1 MHSVKSVM
9 GLVNLQKKDT
19 LIKELTENRPIA
31 SIPFAGRYRIIDFAL
46 SSMVNSGI
54 GNVGI
59 LLPEKSR
66 SVLDHLRSGKDWDL
80 ARRHEGLCYL
90 PAARVDKGSRDGDL
104 KNCYYNLDFINH
116 SDEKYIL
123 LANGSVIYNMD
134 FSNVLRFHQ
143 NTGADI
149 TMVYNVETR
158 EEPSEGVVL
167 QTAENGLVTDLAQK
181 MVSYEGAKL
190 SMGIYLMEKRT
201 FLDIVK
207 DTFEH
212 GGTDFM
218 RDGLMQRFDDFAVYG
233 YEHKGYV
240 ARMTSTAAYYKAN
253 MDVLRPGVWE
263 ELFMGEDP
271 IYTKSKDEVPVQY
284 KDTAK
289 VTNSLIA
296 NGCVIRGE
304 VENSIIFRGVTIAEG
319 AKVKDSII
327 MQQCDLE
334 ENALLEHVIC
344 DKNVKITRDKW
355 LKGAANY
362 PLIVSKNVVI

>member
-1 MHSVKSVM
+1 MKSVL
-9 GLVNLQKKDT
+9 GIINLEGNDN
-19 LIKELTENRPIA
+19 LIKEMVEHRSLA
-31 SIPFAGRYRIIDFAL
+31 SIPFAGRYRIIDFPL
-46 SSMVNSGI
+46 SNMVNSGV
-54 GNVGI
+54 GNVGV
-59 LLPEKSR
+59 LLSAKSR
-66 SVLDHLRSGKDWDL
+66 SILDHLRSGKDWDL
-80 ARRHEGLCYL
+80 ARHRDGLSYLPTVHRDGQPDRGNIEGLY
-90 PAARVDKGSRDGDL
+90 R
-104 KNCYYNLDFINH
+104 NIDFVEH
-116 SDEKYIL
+116 STERYVL
-123 LANGSVIYNMD
+123 LVRSDAVYNMN
-134 FSNVLRFHQ
+134 FSPVLRFHQ
-143 NTGADI
+143 NTGADV
-149 TMVYNVETR
+149 TLVYNTTFDEQHGSCT
-158 EEPSEGVVL
+158 L
-167 QTAENGLVTDLAQK
+167 LDTAENGLVTDLAQK

-201 FLDIVK
+201 FLDIVR

-218 RDGLMQRFDDFAVYG
+218 RDGLMPRFDDFAVYG

-253 MDVLRPGVWE
+253 MDVLRPGAWE

-289 VTNSLIA
+289 VTNSLVA

-304 VENSIIFRGVTIAEG
+304 VENSIIFRGVNIAEG
-319 AKVKDSII
+319 VKVKDSIV

-344 DKNVKITRDKW
+344 DKNVRITRDKW

-362 PLIVSKNVVI
+362 PLIISKNVVI

>member
-167 QTAENGLVTDLAQK
+167 QTAENGLVTDIALKPAVHEDEK
-181 MVSYEGAKL
+181 VSVGV
-190 SMGIYLMEKRT
+190 YLMTREVFMELVRYA
-201 FLDIVK
+201 
-207 DTFEH
+207 FEH
-212 GGTDFM
+212 GGSDFLLDGVM
-218 RDGLMQRFDDFAVYG
+218 RQARDYAIYG
-233 YEHKGYV
+233 YAHDGYV
-240 ARMTSTAAYYKAN
+240 ARITSTTSYYQAS
-253 MDVLRPGVWE
+253 MYVLEPAIWE
-263 ELFMGEDP
+263 ELFMGEAS
-271 IYTKSKDEVPVQY
+271 IYTKIKDRAPVQY
-284 KDTAK
+284 KETAK
-289 VTNSLIA
+289 VTNSLVA
-296 NGCVIRGE
+296 NGCVVRGE
-304 VENSIIFRGVTIAEG
+304 VEHSILCRGVEIAKG
-319 AKVKDSII
+319 VKVRNSII
-327 MQQCDLE
+327 MQCCVLH
-334 ENALLEHVIC
+334 ENALVENVIC
-344 DKNVKITRDKW
+344 DKNVVITQDKW
-355 LKGAANY
+355 LKGAPNY
-362 PLIVSKNVVI
+362 PLIVGKNIVI